1 MRLAIRGL
9 HDRAPVSAWEEILN
23 SAAVR
28 HPWIVRP
35 GGTSAQML
43 DRIRLAYR
51 TSLRRGDLFRRPEIQ
66 TSAVMLDAVILEDR
80 LLTMAEGGDG
90 SPIRLPRNVALVAPA
105 ERCPV
110 RQKGRLLDRVPECQ
124 GPRLRYDKDPLE
136 MTVAGDSLRRSLEG
150 PWKEEPGTGAP
161 WKEAARKIR
170 AEFPE
175 VRMGRAE
182 CLKIQSVRTRRE
194 ATPGRH

>member
-9 HDRAPVSAWEEILN
+9 RAQIPEFAWEGILN
-23 SAAVR
+23 SAAAR

-35 GGTSAQML
+35 GGTSARML
-43 DRIRLAYR
+43 DRIKLAYR

-90 SPIRLPRNVALVAPA
+90 SPIRLPRNVAQLERM

-110 RQKGRLLDRVPECQ
+110 RQGGLLDRVPEFH
-124 GPRLRYDKDPLE
+124 GPRLRYGRDLLE
-136 MTVAGDSLRRSLEG
+136 VTGTGGSSRRNLEG
-150 PWKEEPGTGAP
+150 RWKEEPWKGAP
-161 WKEAARKIR
+161 WKEALRKIR

-182 CLKIQSVRTRRE
+182 CPKIQSVRTRRE
-194 ATPGRH
+194 ATPGLR

>member
-9 HDRAPVSAWEEILN
+9 RDRTPESAWEEILN
-23 SAAVR
+23 SAAAR

-35 GGTSAQML
+35 GGTLAQML

-66 TSAVMLDAVILEDR
+66 TSAVMLDVVILEDR

-90 SPIRLPRNVALVAPA
+90 SPIRLPRNVAQV

-110 RQKGRLLDRVPECQ
+110 RRRGLLPDRVPGFH
-124 GPRLRYDKDPLE
+124 GPRIRCDRDLLE
-136 MTVAGDSLRRSLEG
+136 VTGTGGSSRRNLEGRWKEG
-150 PWKEEPGTGAP
+150 PWTGAP
-161 WKEAARKIR
+161 WKEALRKIR

-175 VRMGRAE
+175 ARMGRAE
-182 CLKIQSVRTRRE
+182 CLRIQSVRTRRE
-194 ATPGRH
+194 ATPGRRWK

>member
-9 HDRAPVSAWEEILN
+9 RAQIPEFAWEEILN
-23 SAAVR
+23 SAAAR

-66 TSAVMLDAVILEDR
+66 TSAVILEDR
-80 LLTMAEGGDG
+80 LLTTAEGGDG
-90 SPIRLPRNVALVAPA
+90 SPIRLPRNVAQV

-110 RQKGRLLDRVPECQ
+110 RQRGLLLDR
-124 GPRLRYDKDPLE
+124 
-136 MTVAGDSLRRSLEG
+136 
-150 PWKEEPGTGAP
+150 
-161 WKEAARKIR
+161 
-170 AEFPE
+170 
-175 VRMGRAE
+175 
-182 CLKIQSVRTRRE
+182 
-194 ATPGRH
+194 

>member
-1 MRLAIRGL
+1 MRLAIRGFR
-9 HDRAPVSAWEEILN
+9 DRIPESAWEEILN
-23 SAAVR
+23 SAAAR

-90 SPIRLPRNVALVAPA
+90 SPIRLPRNVAQV

-110 RQKGRLLDRVPECQ
+110 RQRGLLLDRVPGFH
-124 GPRLRYDKDPLE
+124 GPRIRYDRDLPEVTGTGGSSRRNLE
-136 MTVAGDSLRRSLEG
+136 GRWKEG
-150 PWKEEPGTGAP
+150 PWTGAP
-161 WKEAARKIR
+161 WKEALRKIR
-170 AEFPE
+170 AESPE
-175 VRMGRAE
+175 ARMGRAE
-182 CLKIQSVRTRRE
+182 CLRIQSVRTRRE
-194 ATPGRH
+194 ATPGRR

>member
-1 MRLAIRGL
+1 MRHAVRGFR
-9 HDRAPVSAWEEILN
+9 DRIPEFAWKGIVS
-23 SAAVR
+23 SAAAR
-28 HPWIVRP
+28 HPWIVRA
-35 GGTSAQML
+35 GATSVRML
-43 DRIRLAYR
+43 DRTRLAFR
-51 TSLRRGDLFRRPEIQ
+51 TSLRLVGLFRRPEIQ
-66 TSAVMLDAVILEDR
+66 TSVVMQED
-80 LLTMAEGGDG
+80 LLLPRAEDGDG
-90 SPIRLPRNVALVAPA
+90 SPIPLPRNVALVAPA

-110 RQKGRLLDRVPECQ
+110 RQKGRLLDRVPEVQ
-124 GPRLRYDKDPLE
+124 GPRLRYDKDLLE
-136 MTVAGDSLRRSLEG
+136 MTVAGESLRRSLEG